1 VVHVEGFLVI
11 DWNNSVEL
19 ICIEEGL
26 LWSVAVVLVFS
37 EVVFDAEI
45 RYD

>member
-11 DWNNSVEL
+11 DWNNAVEL
-19 ICIEEGL
+19 ISIEEGL
-26 LWSVAVVLVFS
+26 LWSVSVVFVFS
-37 EVVFDAEI
+37 EVVLDTEI